1 LATENIVYTEE
12 TTRFSFQKKENVF
25 SLSKNVI
32 QNADYQIITSNRRVK
47 DHEN

>member
-12 TTRFSFQKKENVF
+12 TRFSFQKKENV
-25 SLSKNVI
+25 SKNVI